1 MNAHGKAYHI
11 DCLLYVGFPV
21 AALLAVINLVDDNV
35 VLFLA
40 VGRDIERRE
49 PGFASVLRAGEEVE
63 NLLFLAHDALLLF
76 SAVGNIYYG
85 RYNIHVLLEHGSRV
99 DGKRGTGFIARQRF
113 NEVIIKKVHN
123 LLIFQRSYGPY
134 EVSEKT
140 LIVKSDYKNHR
151 IASGIH
157 FPFFA
162 KGNKY

>member
-1 MNAHGKAYHI
+1 MNAHSKAYHI

-63 NLLFLAHDALLLF
+63 NLLFLAYDALLLL

-134 EVSEKT
+134 EVREKT
-140 LIVKSDYKNHR
+140 LIVKSNYKNHR

-157 FPFFA
+157 FLFFRQ
-162 KGNKY
+162 G